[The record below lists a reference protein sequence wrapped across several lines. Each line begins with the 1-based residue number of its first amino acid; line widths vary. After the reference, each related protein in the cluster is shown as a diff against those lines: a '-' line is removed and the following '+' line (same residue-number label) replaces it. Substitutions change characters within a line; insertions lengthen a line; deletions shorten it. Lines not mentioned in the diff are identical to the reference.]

1 MKKSPARTIICLLA
15 SMLLSIFVSVLAI
28 MLSVELGFAT
38 NNSLTSA
45 LDEVKYYE
53 RLYND
58 FMDKCESIVIP
69 DGLGPEVFDG
79 VFSVEQLKS
88 DGNAYLNAQLNS
100 TVYKTNLDWYKE
112 QITTNIKEYVDE
124 KQLVADG
131 DEDEIIEDIVENIM
145 DYYIKMISIPY
156 ASTIG
161 SIFRTISALF
171 PYVFFSMLVFAMI
184 TIWIIN
190 KQNPHKKNRVFRYLA
205 YATTSGAITT
215 LIPPIYCLY
224 TKFYTKIQVY
234 PEYLYDFIVRY
245 IENGIKIMLL
255 IGMILFLASIVM
267 IALSTYLKHKY
278 IHTRTYHHHHH
289 RSGERSGEEESEA

>member
-1 MKKSPARTIICLLA
+1 MKKSSVRTVICILA

-38 NNSLTSA
+38 NNSLAIA

-53 RLYND
+53 RLYED
-58 FMDKCESIVIP
+58 FMDKCESVVIP
-69 DGLGPEVFDG
+69 DGLGAEVFDG
-79 VFSVEQLKS
+79 VFTVEQLKS

-100 TVYKTNLDWYKE
+100 TVYKINLDSYKTKLT
-112 QITTNIKEYVDE
+112 INIKEYVE
-124 KQLVADG
+124 KNQLVADG
-131 DEDEIIEDIVENIM
+131 NEDEIIEAITDNIM

-161 SIFRTISALF
+161 SIFRTISAYF
-171 PYVFFSMLVFAMI
+171 PYVFFAMLIFAII

-205 YATTSGAITT
+205 YAIMSGAITT
-215 LIPPIYCLY
+215 LVPPIYCIY
-224 TKFYTKIQVY
+224 TNFYTKIQVY

-245 IENGIKIMLL
+245 IENGIRIMLI
-255 IGMILFLASIVM
+255 IGIILFIVAIAM
-267 IALSTYLKHKY
+267 IALSTYIKYKY
-278 IHTRTYHHHHH
+278 IHVKHHHHH
-289 RSGERSGEEESEA
+289 HSSDDSEA